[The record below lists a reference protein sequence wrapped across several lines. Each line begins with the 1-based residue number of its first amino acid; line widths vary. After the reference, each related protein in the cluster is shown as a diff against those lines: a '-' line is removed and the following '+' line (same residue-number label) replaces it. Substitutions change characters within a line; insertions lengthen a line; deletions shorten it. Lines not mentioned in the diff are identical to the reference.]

1 MIRPLSILNCF
12 RHNKKSLLCSLV
24 IIVISVVF
32 VYNFECF
39 IESIKTT
46 MYSVDANRFEYLSVI
61 SPSLESQDIC
71 DGTIAEELRSVPAV
85 DTAVPVVY
93 YKINFSVPGSATHT
107 AALGVTENDRSTIME
122 RMNITLKEGRLPAS
136 GTKEIAIDQYVA
148 MNNHLGI
155 GDVIGKDI
163 DPAQSLPEAYTITGI
178 LSSNSYISFIGSPD
192 TESNNVSN
200 SGKSLLVF
208 HNKGLAKEAEKA
220 VEKYKAHKYHVL
232 TLKEYDKLF
241 RQNSQTFNILD
252 MIALFAVAVMSV
264 CLTCFR
270 YTQYFQSKEE
280 HGILNA
286 IGYSSGT
293 IMKRAFLEIMT
304 TNIIG
309 YVIGIGISLIIS
321 ASIMNSVFTD
331 VGGTGIIVSL
341 KAILYSLFAPLCTTL
356 MLVLPVGSL
365 MKKTDPLSIIEAH

>member
-1 MIRPLSILNCF
+1 MIRPLSILNYF

-24 IIVISVVF
+24 IIIISVVF

-71 DGTIAEELRSVPAV
+71 DGTIAGELSSEPSIEES
-85 DTAVPVVY
+85 VPVVY

-107 AALGVTENDRSTIME
+107 AAIGVSEEIRSTIME
-122 RMNITLKEGRLPAS
+122 KMGITLEEGRLPVS
-136 GTKEIAIDQYVA
+136 GSKEIAIDKNVA
-148 MNNHLGI
+148 ANNHLAL

-178 LSSNSYISFIGSPD
+178 LSSDSYLSFIGAPD
-192 TESNNVSN
+192 TDDTSVS
-200 SGKSLLVF
+200 SLGKSLIVF
-208 HNKGLAKEAEKA
+208 YKKGHSSEAEKA
-220 VEKYKAHKYHVL
+220 VEKYKSQKYHVL

-241 RQNSQTFNILD
+241 QQNSQTFNILD

-304 TNIIG
+304 TNFIG
-309 YVIGIGISLIIS
+309 YVIGIGISLILAS
-321 ASIMNSVFTD
+321 SIMNSLFTD
-331 VGGTGIIVSL
+331 VGGTGIVISL
-341 KAILYSLFAPLCTTL
+341 KAILYSLFAPLCTTI

>member
-1 MIRPLSILNCF
+1 MIRPLSIFNYF
-12 RHNKKSLLCSLV
+12 RHNKKSLLCSLI

-46 MYSVDANRFEYLSVI
+46 MYSVDANRFEYVSVI

-71 DGTIAEELRSVPAV
+71 NSTIAGELRSEPSIEGAVPA
-85 DTAVPVVY
+85 VY

-107 AALGVTENDRSTIME
+107 AALGVSEDVRSMIME
-122 RMNITLKEGRLPAS
+122 RMDITLKDGRFPVS
-136 GTKEIAIDQYVA
+136 GAKEIAIDQNVA
-148 MNNHLGI
+148 LNNHLAL
-155 GDVIGKDI
+155 GDVIGKDV
-163 DPAQSLPEAYTITGI
+163 DHAQSLPDAYTITGI
-178 LSSNSYISFIGSPD
+178 LSSNSYISFIGAPD
-192 TESNNVSN
+192 TFDSSVN
-200 SGKSLLVF
+200 SFDKSLIVF
-208 HNKGLAKEAEKA
+208 HKKGYSSEAEKI
-220 VEKYKAHKYHVL
+220 VEKYKFQKYYVL
-232 TLKEYDKLF
+232 TLTEYNKLYQ
-241 RQNSQTFNILD
+241 QNSQTFNILD

-270 YTQYFQSKEE
+270 YTQYFQSREE

-293 IMKRAFLEIMT
+293 IMKRAFLEIMM

-309 YVIGIGISLIIS
+309 YVFGIGISFIIS
-321 ASIMNSVFTD
+321 VSIMNSLFTD
-331 VGGTGIIVSL
+331 VGGIGIIISP
-341 KAILYSLFAPLCTTL
+341 KAILYSLFAPLCTTI
-356 MLVLPVGSL
+356 MLVLPVKSL

>member
-1 MIRPLSILNCF
+1 MIRPLSMLNYF

-24 IIVISVVF
+24 IIIISVVF

-46 MYSVDANRFEYLSVI
+46 MYSVDANRFEYLFVI

-71 DGTIAEELRSVPAV
+71 DGAIAGELNSESSIENV
-85 DTAVPVVY
+85 VPVVY

-107 AALGVTENDRSTIME
+107 AAIGVNEEIRSTIME
-122 RMNITLKEGRLPAS
+122 KMDITLEEGRLPVS
-136 GTKEIAIDQYVA
+136 GVKEIAIDQNVA
-148 MNNHLGI
+148 MNNHLGV
-155 GDVIGKDI
+155 GDVIGKDV
-163 DPAQSLPEAYTITGI
+163 DPTQSLPELYTITGI
-178 LSSNSYISFIGSPD
+178 LLSNSYVSFIGSPD
-192 TESNNVSN
+192 TEKSNVSN
-200 SGKSLLVF
+200 SSKCLLVF
-208 HNKGLAKEAEKA
+208 HKNGFAKETEKA
-220 VEKYKAHKYHVL
+220 IEKYKSQKYHVL
-232 TLKEYDKLF
+232 TIKEYEKLF
-241 RQNSQTFNILD
+241 QQNSQTFNILD

-286 IGYSSGT
+286 IGYSSKT

-309 YVIGIGISLIIS
+309 YAIGIGISLLLAS
-321 ASIMNSVFTD
+321 SIMNSLFTD
-331 VGGTGIIVSL
+331 VGGTGIVISL
-341 KAILYSLFAPLCTTL
+341 KAILYSLFAPLCTTI
-356 MLVLPVGSL
+356 MLVLPVGSM
-365 MKKTDPLSIIEAH
+365 MKKTDPLSIIEGH

>member
-1 MIRPLSILNCF
+1 MIRPLSILNYF

-24 IIVISVVF
+24 IIIISVVF

-71 DGTIAEELRSVPAV
+71 DGTIAGELSSEPSIEE
-85 DTAVPVVY
+85 AVPVVY

-107 AALGVTENDRSTIME
+107 AAIGVSEEIRSTIME
-122 RMNITLKEGRLPAS
+122 KMGITLEEGRLPVS
-136 GTKEIAIDQYVA
+136 GSKEIAIDKNVA
-148 MNNHLGI
+148 ANNHLAL

-163 DPAQSLPEAYTITGI
+163 DPAQSLPETYTITGI
-178 LSSNSYISFIGSPD
+178 LSSDSYLSFIGAPD
-192 TESNNVSN
+192 TDDTSVS
-200 SGKSLLVF
+200 SLGKSLIVF
-208 HNKGLAKEAEKA
+208 YKKGHSSEAEKA
-220 VEKYKAHKYHVL
+220 VEKYKSQKYHVL

-241 RQNSQTFNILD
+241 QQNSQTFNILD

-304 TNIIG
+304 TNFIG
-309 YVIGIGISLIIS
+309 YVIGIGISLILAS
-321 ASIMNSVFTD
+321 SIMNSLFTD
-331 VGGTGIIVSL
+331 VGGTGIVISL
-341 KAILYSLFAPLCTTL
+341 KAILYSLFAPLCTTI